1 MVITMVVVAVG
12 VMISVVGVE
21 GESANE
27 GLAVPGRLSSQLSG
41 PQDTLAPDDENKKQ
55 LK

>member
-1 MVITMVVVAVG
+1 VVTMVITMVVVAMG

-27 GLAVPGRLSSQLSG
+27 
-41 PQDTLAPDDENKKQ
+41 
-55 LK
+55 